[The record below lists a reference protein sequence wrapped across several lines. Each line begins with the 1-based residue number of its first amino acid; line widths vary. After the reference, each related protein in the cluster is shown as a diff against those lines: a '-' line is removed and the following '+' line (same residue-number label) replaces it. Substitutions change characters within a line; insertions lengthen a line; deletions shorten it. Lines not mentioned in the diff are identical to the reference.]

1 MAQKANPYSERK
13 YALKFDDSK
22 LFVVTPATDK
32 IVKMG
37 IFGGT
42 MSRQNA
48 PEESANLFVLHTI
61 VTNYSVECITNS
73 IAGMVKNIG

>member
-1 MAQKANPYSERK
+1 MAQKANPYSETK

-22 LFVVTPATDK
+22 LFILTPATDK

-42 MSRQNA
+42 MSR
-48 PEESANLFVLHTI
+48 ESKAEDAANLSILHTI
-61 VTNYSVECITNS
+61 VTNYNCEVITNS
-73 IAGMVKNIG
+73 IAGMVKSIG